1 LVEVEGEDDRWR
13 FRLDGDEIGEE
24 GVPGT
29 NEGLP
34 AGIWGQGMSALCG
47 RGRLGRDEA
56 GRFRWETWTGRTRGD
71 LTASSLCYFSTVCC
85 LLLSG
90 QLAVIIASHLYSS
103 LSAKHQSVITN
114 KSGDQTRMSS
124 SEDQARHIV

>member
-1 LVEVEGEDDRWR
+1 MQPFFARPPFGVGAGASRPLVEVDGEDDRWR

-34 AGIWGQGMSALCG
+34 VGIWGQGMSALCG

-71 LTASSLCYFSTVCC
+71 LTASFPYC
-85 LLLSG
+85 LLLSARLAFIARG
-90 QLAVIIASHLYSS
+90 IQLSTCRSLSTRAVINL
-103 LSAKHQSVITN
+103 
-114 KSGDQTRMSS
+114 
-124 SEDQARHIV
+124 E